1 MDYLNNNFENKKE
14 KPKPKATMKD
24 IFIMPKQK
32 KKTNNKK
39 KY

>member
-1 MDYLNNNFENKKE
+1 MEYLNFENKKE
-14 KPKPKATMKD
+14 KEKPKPKITSKD
-24 IFIMPKQK
+24 VFIMPKQK